1 MSAASFSR
9 LLRNPGRRSP
19 RFLWLATGGGAVL
32 ALATARC
39 APDPTIDASDLRGAG
54 EATPSSRSEALA
66 TPTGANLIVL
76 PRPAARVS
84 TIFTDSYAAPFVQ
97 AGTAVTVTPTTA
109 TKAEGTTSLA
119 VTLQTATSEYAAAID
134 PAAQT
139 YDGVSQTEL
148 SFSFNP
154 GATVNAGLNT
164 LAVAVD
170 DDDPA
175 TAPVYVTLKPLLTS
189 TALVAN
195 TWYAAS
201 VPMSSLNPTN
211 RPIRRVLLANKSG
224 AGNVSF
230 LVDNIRLSW
239 TDSAPTTLAVY
250 TDSAQNSFAAG
261 GWSSTFASDPFRTT
275 GASAVKASY
284 TGAWGAFTIVYDW
297 NKPAFPVGTFTTVQ
311 FDISPGATA
320 VPAAMPSMYV
330 GLDSDPQKALLP
342 YIPGGF
348 KANTWHRVTIPCSD
362 LVSAP
367 YRYVTFKNQSFT
379 TSYSFYVDNVSFQTD
394 HAPPPL
400 RTAPPPPPPPPPP
413 PGATPDTFLAG
424 EVDVET
430 IIKTNDGLSK
440 PISPLLYGL
449 NGVLAQ
455 DGFPA
460 DVLKAATLIRR
471 GGDRGN
477 SYNWETN
484 ISNGSY
490 NNNFTNDTQL
500 AVQAGPAAPD
510 MNTIT
515 QNRIDGRATLV
526 PFVLNDWV
534 SGPVASNIP
543 YLTAGWN
550 KAAYFNRVGL
560 VKPTAFAATPDLN
573 DGMVYTDEHMAF
585 MKGRFGTDIYAS
597 SAGASRV
604 LVGIDNEPDLYHW
617 NFPMLQEGS
626 GDVITMQSGATNVPV
641 GKRVTAEEFTARTI
655 KFAARA
661 KTISPDAHVIGPSHY
676 GFDGFTTW
684 HQLENAQF
692 QTNGHWF
699 MDDFLTSIK
708 AESDRTGVRLL
719 DTWDFHWYPQPV
731 INGTYVSALD
741 NNQRTMTAAEIDAV
755 VQGPRSYWDPSYD
768 EGSWIT
774 QNIGGPANVLNRT
787 ISRIAADYP
796 GTKVGVTEYYPGG
809 RNHIASGMAV
819 VDTIGVFQRMGVNV
833 AAMWPVGGNAG
844 QQFAFGGLK
853 LMRNADGAGLK
864 FADTVVTVQHP
875 EIAPSSVYAG
885 ADGQKRMTV
894 LVVNKTNA
902 VRKFGLRAYNDNQLT
917 SVAVYRIDSTHSTP
931 YLATTDALTKNNA
944 YAYAA
949 PGLSATM
956 LVFTAP

>member
-1 MSAASFSR
+1 M
-9 LLRNPGRRSP
+9 
-19 RFLWLATGGGAVL
+19 

-39 APDPTIDASDLRGAG
+39 APDARELGDVRDSD
-54 EATPSSRSEALA
+54 EATLGTATSALT

-76 PRPAARVS
+76 PRPPARVS
-84 TIFTDSYAAPFVQ
+84 TIFTDTYAPPFVQ
-97 AGTAVTVTPTTA
+97 AGTAVTVTPNTA
-109 TKAEGTTSLA
+109 TKSEGTTSLG
-119 VTLQTATSEYAAAID
+119 VTLLAATSELHFAID
-134 PAAQT
+134 PAQQT

-154 GATVNAGLNT
+154 GATVNAGLST
-164 LAVAVD
+164 LAIAVD

-175 TAPVYVTLKPLLTS
+175 TVPVYVTLKPLLTAG
-189 TALVAN
+189 ALVAN
-195 TWYAAS
+195 TWYSATI
-201 VPMSSLNPTN
+201 PMSSLNPSN
-211 RPIRRVLLANKSG
+211 KAIRRVVFANKSG
-224 AGNVSF
+224 ASNVSF
-230 LVDNIRLSW
+230 LVDNVRLSW
-239 TDSAPTTLAVY
+239 TDAAPTTLAVY
-250 TDSAQNSFAAG
+250 ADAAQNSFAAG

-284 TGAWGAFTIVYDW
+284 TGAWGAFTLVYDW

-348 KANTWHRVTIPCSD
+348 KANTWHRVTILCSD

-400 RTAPPPPPPPPPP
+400 RTAPPPPPPPPGP
-413 PGATPDTFLAG
+413 TPDTFLAG

-430 IIKTNDGLSK
+430 IIKTNDGLSR

-455 DGFPA
+455 DNFPA

-490 NNNFTNDTQL
+490 NNNFTNDAMYALQP
-500 AVQAGPAAPD
+500 GPAAPD
-510 MNTIT
+510 LSTIT
-515 QNRIDGRATLV
+515 QNRAAGRATMV

-534 SGPVASNIP
+534 AGPQASNIP

-585 MKGRFGTDIYAS
+585 MKGQFADDPYAS
-597 SAGASRV
+597 TAGAGRV

-626 GDVITMQSGATNVPV
+626 GDVITMSNGSTNVPV
-641 GKRVTAEEFTARTI
+641 GKRVTAEEFTARMI

-692 QTNGHWF
+692 QNKGHWY
-699 MDDFLTSIK
+699 MDDFLASVK
-708 AESDRTGVRLL
+708 AESERTGVRLL

-741 NNQRTMTAAEIDAV
+741 NNQRAMTAAEIDAV
-755 VQGPRSYWDPSYD
+755 VQGPRSYWDDTYD

-774 QNIGGPANVLNRT
+774 QNMGGPINILNRT
-787 ISRIAADYP
+787 ISRLATDYP
-796 GTKVGVTEYYPGG
+796 GTKIGVSEYYPGG
-809 RNHIASGMAV
+809 RNHIASGIAV
-819 VDTIGVFQRMGVNV
+819 VDTLGVFQRMGVNV

-853 LMRNADGAGLK
+853 LVRNADGAGLK

-875 EIAPSSVYAG
+875 ERAPSSVYAG
-885 ADGQKRMTV
+885 ADSSKRVTV
-894 LVVNKTNA
+894 VVVNKTNA
-902 VRKFGLRAYNDNQLT
+902 IRKFGLRAYNDSQLT
-917 SVAVYRIDSTHSTP
+917 NVAVYRIDGTHSTP

-949 PGLSATM
+949 PALSATM